1 MARTGTRLII
11 VEDALSREARE
22 HRDRRHDGVFTM
34 DEPLCQLEEDL
45 RAALA
50 DRRVFRP
57 DDDVVWQTVCIASP
71 SRTPWEEELIA
82 FLAFYAWPLV
92 ETGNL
97 QTWAPPFA
105 FHAPTPVSQDRAR
118 EALRKHGRWRRLTTI
133 TRFYGTDP
141 RRRHSRE
148 TELGRA
154 WTDGAEPDHFFSVTY
169 VEDTG
174 EVYAMRS
181 GLRAPPPLIDGFAVE
196 DSPVEILGVVG
207 PNQDI
212 ESRLR
217 GWEEAQSR
225 PNSLSWLRSLLGS

>member
-1 MARTGTRLII
+1 
-11 VEDALSREARE
+11 
-22 HRDRRHDGVFTM
+22 
-34 DEPLCQLEEDL
+34 
-45 RAALA
+45 
-50 DRRVFRP
+50 
-57 DDDVVWQTVCIASP
+57 
-71 SRTPWEEELIA
+71 
-82 FLAFYAWPLV
+82 
-92 ETGNL
+92 
-97 QTWAPPFA
+97 
-105 FHAPTPVSQDRAR
+105 
-118 EALRKHGRWRRLTTI
+118 
-133 TRFYGTDP
+133 
-141 RRRHSRE
+141 
-148 TELGRA
+148 LGQA

-196 DSPVEILGVVG
+196 DPPVEILGVVG